1 MSAMKR
7 DATQLPLRGET
18 VICLATQ
25 EWDAHWSVAQQ
36 VASRLVPANR
46 VIYVEPFH
54 PPFAWMRR
62 QHRLLKT
69 QRDSGVPRVREVRP
83 GLTVYRPSGPY
94 LPGNMRLPVIHLW
107 NSRLYRRELLRMMRS
122 LNIRE
127 PILWA
132 FFAQTL
138 SVGSLPVKLFVYDCV
153 DDWPSFFSKPVE
165 RRWVERIDAGL
176 TARADIVFTG
186 SDPLAKKKSGKNSR
200 IRVVNHGA
208 DIAHFMKAAA
218 PETVE
223 PPDIASLPHPRIGFV
238 GMIDPLRFD
247 PDLIARLAMNESH
260 QIVIVGGF
268 LDGAEKS
275 IPARNNVHRLGMKHV
290 GELPAYIKGFDVCIM
305 PYRINETT
313 RYIFPLK
320 LFEYLATGKPVVATP
335 IPAVELHRDYL
346 HVADTPEAFARAV
359 EMALHN
365 DSSAESE
372 RRRRHALG
380 GDWGAHVDKKARA
393 IAEEFDLIAVK
404 EEGDR
409 VARR

>member
-1 MSAMKR
+1 MSATNLEGV
-7 DATQLPLRGET
+7 ALPLQGET

-54 PPFAWMRR
+54 PPFSWMRR

-69 QRDSGVPRVREVRP
+69 QRENGVPQLREVRP
-83 GLTVYRPSGPY
+83 GLTVYRPSSAY
-94 LPGNMRLPVIHLW
+94 LPGNMRLPVAYQW
-107 NSRLYRRELLRMMRS
+107 NSGLYRRELLQMMHS
-122 LNIRE
+122 LDIRE

-138 SVGSLPVKLFVYDCV
+138 AVESLPVKLFVYDCV
-153 DDWPSFFSKPVE
+153 DDWPSFFSNPVE
-165 RRWVERIDAGL
+165 RRWIEKIDAGL
-176 TARADIVFTG
+176 TSRADIVFTG
-186 SDPLAKKKSGKNSR
+186 SEPLAQKKAGTNSR

-218 PETVE
+218 PETTE
-223 PPDIASLPHPRIGFV
+223 PADIASLPHPRIGFV

-268 LDGAEKS
+268 LNGAEKS
-275 IPARNNVHRLGMKHV
+275 IPAKSNVHRLGMKHV
-290 GELPAYIKGFDVCIM
+290 SELPAYIKGFDVCTM
-305 PYRINETT
+305 PYRVNETT

-346 HVADTPEAFARAV
+346 HVADSPEAFARAV
-359 EMALHN
+359 EEALR
-365 DSSAESE
+365 DDTKADSE
-372 RRRRHALG
+372 RRRRHSLG
-380 GDWGAHVDKKARA
+380 WDWDAHVGKKARA
-393 IAEEFDLIAVK
+393 IVEEFDFIPSRA
-404 EEGDR
+404 G
-409 VARR
+409 AH